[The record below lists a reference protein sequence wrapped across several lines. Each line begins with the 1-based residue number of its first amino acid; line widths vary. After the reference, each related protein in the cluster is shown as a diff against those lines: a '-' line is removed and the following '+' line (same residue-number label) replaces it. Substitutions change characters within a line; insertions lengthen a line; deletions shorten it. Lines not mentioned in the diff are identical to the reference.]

1 MFDFL
6 KKSVQSFTTKVKK
19 TVSPAPP
26 QEKREIKAS
35 ISFGT
40 QLKKAVVG
48 KTTIKEKDIADLL
61 EELELAL
68 LEGDVEQ
75 STAKAITEGMK
86 EKLVGLN
93 VMRREDI
100 SAILKTKIKET
111 LEEIISVPSLDLE
124 QLTAEKKPLKIL
136 FLGPNGAG
144 KTTSI
149 AKIAHYFKQHGK
161 SVILAAGDTFRA
173 ASIEQLQVH
182 ANKLEVR
189 MIHHQYGSDP
199 AAVAFDAIKAA
210 EANKIDV
217 VLIDSAG
224 RQDTNKNLMNEL
236 KKIDRVAQPDIKLFV
251 GESFAGQTF
260 LQQAQ
265 EFDKEIGV
273 DGFVIT
279 KLDAD
284 AKGGTTISLI
294 HVMKKPIVFMGMGQ
308 EYEDIT
314 VFDKK
319 DMIDRVV
326 G

>member
-6 KKSVQSFTTKVKK
+6 KKSVQSFTTKVKE
-19 TVSPAPP
+19 TVSSPP
-26 QEKREIKAS
+26 SEEKREIKAS
-35 ISFGT
+35 VSLGT

-48 KTTIKEKDIADLL
+48 KTTIKEKDIVDLL

-75 STAKAITEGMK
+75 TTAHAITEGMK
-86 EKLVGLN
+86 EKLAGIEIK
-93 VMRREDI
+93 RGEDI
-100 SAILKTKIKET
+100 SSILKTKIKET
-111 LEEIISVPSLDLE
+111 LETIISVPPIDLE
-124 QLTAEKKPLKIL
+124 KLSAEKKPLKIL

-149 AKIAHYFKQHGK
+149 AKITHYFKQQGK

-173 ASIEQLQVH
+173 ASIEQLQIH
-182 ANKLEVR
+182 ADKLGVR
-189 MIHHQYGSDP
+189 MIKHQYGSDP

-210 EANKIDV
+210 EANNIDV

-236 KKIDRVAQPDIKLFV
+236 KKIDRVAKPDLKLFV

-260 LQQAQ
+260 LQQAR
-265 EFDKEIGV
+265 EFDTALGV

-294 HVMKKPIVFMGMGQ
+294 HVLKKPVVFVGVGQ
-308 EYEDIT
+308 DYEDIA

-319 DMIDRVV
+319 DMIERVV